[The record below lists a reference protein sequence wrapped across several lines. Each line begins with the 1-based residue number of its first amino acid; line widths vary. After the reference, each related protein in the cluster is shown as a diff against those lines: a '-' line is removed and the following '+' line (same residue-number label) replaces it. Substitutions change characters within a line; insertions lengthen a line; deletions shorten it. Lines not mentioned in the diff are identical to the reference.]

1 MFSCKFA
8 AYFQN
13 TPFPK
18 NTSGRLVVDL
28 KSLRIN
34 LDLMRSVIAEDELL
48 LLKNKR
54 ISSILKKNVTGQNQL
69 KHLNSFMTE
78 DWFLYDNGLR
88 HKRFK

>member
-1 MFSCKFA
+1 M
-8 AYFQN
+8 
-13 TPFPK
+13 
-18 NTSGRLVVDL
+18 DL

-78 DWFLYDNGLR
+78 AVITPS
-88 HKRFK
+88 

>member
-1 MFSCKFA
+1 M
-8 AYFQN
+8 
-13 TPFPK
+13 
-18 NTSGRLVVDL
+18 DL